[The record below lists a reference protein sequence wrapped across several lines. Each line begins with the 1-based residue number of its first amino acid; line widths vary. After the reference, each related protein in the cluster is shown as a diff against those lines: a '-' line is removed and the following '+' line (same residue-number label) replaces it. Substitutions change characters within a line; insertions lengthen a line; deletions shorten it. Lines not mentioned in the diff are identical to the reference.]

1 MDIITAERALAEFVA
16 EKLSL
21 TLNETVFRESVP
33 EGLTGVAVRIENAL
47 PGTDRPAELSATV
60 EGIFDE
66 PGEARDFA
74 ERLFG
79 GLPLYGASGFI
90 EIAPTSAAAFGE
102 SEGRFTAAGGLRA
115 LFA

>member
-1 MDIITAERALAEFVA
+1 MDIMTAERTLANFVA
-16 EKLSL
+16 ERLSL
-21 TLNETVFRESVP
+21 TMNETLFRERVP

-60 EGIFDE
+60 EGVFDE

-74 ERLFG
+74 EQLFG
-79 GLPLYGASGFI
+79 GLPLYGAGGFI
-90 EIAPTSAAAFGE
+90 EIAPGAAVAFGE
-102 SEGRFTAAGGLRA
+102 SEGRFTAKGGLRA